1 MTTIKKLQTLIEHFE
16 VCLPH
21 NVFVLNKLQEI
32 QEELIEQ
39 IDVNTEGLQDKVVET
54 VIQSYKKR
62 SAIGIAKYGKTMER
76 EDLSTLEWLQHFQ
89 EEMMDATLY
98 VESLKRK
105 YRLLTT
111 GPIKILSALVM
122 GLYGKEALQNIRT
135 NQAAESRTVALAA
148 ILGGQVHP
156 HRGL

>member
-16 VCLPH
+16 ISLPQ
-21 NVFVLNKLQEI
+21 NVFVLHKLQEVRD
-32 QEELIEQ
+32 ELIDQ

-54 VIQSYKKR
+54 VIQSYKRR
-62 SAIGIAKYGKTMER
+62 SALGIEKYGKTMER
-76 EDLSTLEWLQHFQ
+76 EDLSTLDWLQHFQ

-111 GPIKILSALVM
+111 GTMK
-122 GLYGKEALQNIRT
+122 NI
-135 NQAAESRTVALAA
+135 EL
-148 ILGGQVHP
+148 
-156 HRGL
+156 

>member
-1 MTTIKKLQTLIEHFE
+1 MTTIEKLNTLIEHFE
-16 VCLPH
+16 VAAPH

-32 QEELIEQ
+32 QEELINQ
-39 IDVNTEGLQDKVVET
+39 IDVDTEGLQDKVVDT

-76 EDLSTLEWLQHFQ
+76 EDLSTLDWLQHLQ

-111 GPIKILSALVM
+111 GTMK
-122 GLYGKEALQNIRT
+122 NI
-135 NQAAESRTVALAA
+135 EL
-148 ILGGQVHP
+148 
-156 HRGL
+156 

>member
-16 VCLPH
+16 ISLPH
-21 NVFVLNKLQEI
+21 NVFVLHKLQEVRD
-32 QEELIEQ
+32 ELIDQ

-54 VIQSYKKR
+54 VIQSYKRR
-62 SAIGIAKYGKTMER
+62 SALGIEKYGKTMER

-111 GPIKILSALVM
+111 GTMK
-122 GLYGKEALQNIRT
+122 NI
-135 NQAAESRTVALAA
+135 EL
-148 ILGGQVHP
+148 
-156 HRGL
+156 

>member
-1 MTTIKKLQTLIEHFE
+1 MTPIEKLSTLIEHFE
-16 VCLPH
+16 VAAPH

-32 QEELIEQ
+32 QKELIDQ
-39 IDVNTEGLQDKVVET
+39 IEVNTEGLQDKVVET

-62 SAIGIAKYGKTMER
+62 SALGIAKYGKTMER
-76 EDLSTLEWLQHFQ
+76 EDLSTLDWLQHFQ

-111 GPIKILSALVM
+111 GTM
-122 GLYGKEALQNIRT
+122 KEIEL
-135 NQAAESRTVALAA
+135 
-148 ILGGQVHP
+148 
-156 HRGL
+156 

>member
-21 NVFVLNKLQEI
+21 NVFVLRKLQEVRD
-32 QEELIEQ
+32 ELIDQ
-39 IDVNTEGLQDKVVET
+39 IDVDTEGLQDKVVET
-54 VIQSYKKR
+54 VIQSYKRR
-62 SAIGIAKYGKTMER
+62 SALGIEKYGKTMER

-105 YRLLTT
+105 YRVLTT
-111 GPIKILSALVM
+111 GTMK
-122 GLYGKEALQNIRT
+122 NI
-135 NQAAESRTVALAA
+135 EL
-148 ILGGQVHP
+148 
-156 HRGL
+156 

>member
-1 MTTIKKLQTLIEHFE
+1 MTTIEKLNTLIEHFE
-16 VCLPH
+16 VAAPH

-32 QEELIEQ
+32 QEELINQ
-39 IDVNTEGLQDKVVET
+39 IDVDTEGLQDKVVDT

-76 EDLSTLEWLQHFQ
+76 EDLSTLDWLQHLQ

-111 GPIKILSALVM
+111 GTM
-122 GLYGKEALQNIRT
+122 KEIEL
-135 NQAAESRTVALAA
+135 
-148 ILGGQVHP
+148 
-156 HRGL
+156 